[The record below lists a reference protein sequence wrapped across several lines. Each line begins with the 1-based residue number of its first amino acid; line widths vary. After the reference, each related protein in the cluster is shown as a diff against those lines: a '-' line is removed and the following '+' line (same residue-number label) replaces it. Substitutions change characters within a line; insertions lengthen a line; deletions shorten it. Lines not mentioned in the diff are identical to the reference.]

1 MMREVSPLSEVMEL
15 LVKLEFAVERKDG
28 RMNRGTGVVQQLLWD
43 GILVLAALCCA
54 GGYGLRV
61 IVHIEVGR
69 ELGGLVADELCGGD
83 LAYLD
88 NIGVANELLLQTLTT
103 VGLVAG
109 CVPDAER

>member
-1 MMREVSPLSEVMEL
+1 MNHIVVVVVLGS
-15 LVKLEFAVERKDG
+15 KLGDVVASS
-28 RMNRGTGVVQQLLWD
+28 TGS
-43 GILVLAALCCA
+43 
-54 GGYGLRV
+54 YSLRV
-61 IVHIEVGR
+61 VIHVEVGR

-103 VGLVAG
+103 VGLEVG

>member
-1 MMREVSPLSEVMEL
+1 MSFSNSSGVAYWYSPLCAARV
-15 LVKLEFAVERKDG
+15 A
-28 RMNRGTGVVQQLLWD
+28 
-43 GILVLAALCCA
+43 LAA
-54 GGYGLRV
+54 GWSP
-61 IVHIEVGR
+61 GR

-83 LAYLD
+83 LTCLD

>member
-1 MMREVSPLSEVMEL
+1 MNHIVVIVVLGSEL
-15 LVKLEFAVERKDG
+15 RD
-28 RMNRGTGVVQQLLWD
+28 VV
-43 GILVLAALCCA
+43 ACCA
-54 GGYGLRV
+54 GSYGLRV
-61 IVHIEVGR
+61 IVHVEIGR

-103 VGLVAG
+103 VGLVVG